1 MSTPLHS
8 RRDRRNDL
16 RRPERSS
23 ERGAIAV
30 LAAILLT
37 LVMGFAALG
46 FDLSY
51 VRLARFE
58 MKNATDAAAHA
69 AMMVMRETNKDALQA
84 KAAAISIAAKN
95 TVLGHPVT
103 LDDSDIVFGI
113 WDYDTSAFT
122 PGSTP
127 YNAVQITGRKS
138 DPSAAAGTLNT
149 TFARVPGKGV
159 GGPTM
164 GVGAVDITQVSTS
177 AFRARSMMFEM
188 DVTGS
193 FLTASCAID
202 NAIAADVAFL
212 DAMYNSANAKDKIG
226 LDVFVGSASPFTPLQ
241 NLQTN
246 YAAMRADWFGDG
258 TSALLS
264 AHTTGLGVCTQS
276 GVRATG
282 NYPCPGG
289 AGKWPNQDN
298 LKAGFPMPSC
308 WAADARY
315 APPTTTVNVFGGTN
329 IGSGIASG
337 IAALT
342 ATAKTYEVR
351 AIVAFTDGGPLCCES
366 QGGGALCPQPGPCC
380 ADATSGGC
388 VDHGTGACACSAAV
402 KQYGIDQAD
411 AAAALGIDVYVLAF
425 GGYAPWINYARQ
437 LPRGRGFTLDT
448 ADRTQLDAKLTQIA
462 NAIPVA
468 LVK

>member
-1 MSTPLHS
+1 METMS
-8 RRDRRNDL
+8 RRNDG
-16 RRPERSS
+16 RGRERSS

-58 MKNATDAAAHA
+58 MKNAADAAAHA
-69 AMMVMRETNKDALQA
+69 AMMVLRETKDQTQA
-84 KAAAISIAAKN
+84 KNAAISLASKN
-95 TVLGHPVT
+95 TVLGSPVI
-103 LDDSDIVFGI
+103 LDDADVSFGV
-113 WDYDTSAFT
+113 WDYDTSTFSAGTT
-122 PGSTP
+122 PS
-127 YNAVQITGRKS
+127 NAVQITGRKS
-138 DPSAAAGTLNT
+138 NPTFADGTVNT
-149 TFARVPGKGV
+149 TFARVPGRGT
-159 GGPTM
+159 GGSVVM
-164 GVGAVDITQVSTS
+164 GVTSASVTQVSTA
-177 AFRARSMMFEM
+177 AFRSRSLMFEM

-193 FLTASCAID
+193 FLTSSCAID
-202 NAIAADVAFL
+202 DAIAADVAFL
-212 DAMYNSANAKDKIG
+212 DAMYGAGSPKDKIG

-241 NLQTN
+241 ILQTN
-246 YAAMRADWFGDG
+246 YAAIRSDWFGDG

-264 AHTTGLGVCTQS
+264 AHTTGLGVCTQG
-276 GVRATG
+276 GVRVTG
-282 NYPCPGG
+282 DYPCPGG
-289 AGKWPNQDN
+289 VGKWPNQTN

-308 WAADARY
+308 WAADTHY

-329 IGSGIASG
+329 IGAGIASG

-342 ATAKTYEVR
+342 ASAHTYEVR

-388 VDHGTGACACSAAV
+388 ADHGTGACACSSAV
-402 KQYGIDQAD
+402 KQYGVDEAD

-425 GGYAPWINYARQ
+425 GSYAPWINYART

-448 ADRTQLDAKLTQIA
+448 NDRTQLDAKLTQIA